1 MQQFVV
7 SSDLKGLDLA
17 KQKLEEFVD
26 RKTVLF
32 LSGGRTP
39 LPLYK
44 KLAKER
50 TINPGAVAIVDE
62 RYGEPYHK
70 LSNELSIKSSGFLDY
85 IHSINTPFYSM
96 LKSWKIREESAR
108 EYDELVH
115 YLLGWFHKSVAILGL
130 GNDGHIAG
138 IAPNR
143 SDFTNPLFGKDRDN
157 VFVSEY
163 KDPLKMSPEGST
175 EAPYGFGERMT
186 LTFHALAQMDLIMLL
201 VFGKD
206 KKKGIKIFT
215 EEGSVEEAPA
225 RFLKQSQ
232 ITDKVLLI
240 TDQKI

>member
-186 LTFHALAQMDLIMLL
+186 LNVSCACANGSDNAFG
-201 VFGKD
+201 FGK
-206 KKKGIKIFT
+206 
-215 EEGSVEEAPA
+215 
-225 RFLKQSQ
+225 R
-232 ITDKVLLI
+232 
-240 TDQKI
+240 